1 MVNTICYVI
10 LLDDYNELR
19 EITQQDGAS
28 SQGTPNAAYAN
39 NGMYVLNICVIN
51 NLSKEDVY

>member
-10 LLDDYNELR
+10 LLDDYIELR
-19 EITQQDGAS
+19 EITQQDAAS

-39 NGMYVLNICVIN
+39 NGMYVLNICVTQ
-51 NLSKEDVY
+51 

>member
-10 LLDDYNELR
+10 LVDDYIELR
-19 EITQQDGAS
+19 EITQQYAAS

-39 NGMYVLNICVIN
+39 NGISVLNMCVI
-51 NLSKEDVY
+51 